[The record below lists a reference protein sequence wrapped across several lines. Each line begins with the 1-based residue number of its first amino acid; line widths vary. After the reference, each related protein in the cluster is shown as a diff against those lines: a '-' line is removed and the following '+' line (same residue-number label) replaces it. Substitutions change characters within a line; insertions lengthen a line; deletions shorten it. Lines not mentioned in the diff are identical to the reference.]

1 MQTPADFQ
9 HTSARND
16 VFPRE
21 DAPPVAT
28 PDESRRVPRTEVK
41 REAILDTMIADTFP
55 ASDPLQLDSISDA
68 GISEGPPRS
77 DPTETSV
84 SSAGTSQAAVVAGVL
99 EETIALG
106 DQGAITLR
114 LIGQPVR
121 LQILLGPNGLTLA
134 ADDLDMLVSSLQS
147 KREAMEQPSASDGA
161 SNDQAM

>member
-9 HTSARND
+9 HTSMQAD

-21 DAPPVAT
+21 DAPPVET
-28 PDESRRVPRTEVK
+28 PKESRQEPREEVK
-41 REAILDTMIADTFP
+41 RESVLDNMIADTFP

-68 GISEGPPRS
+68 GPDEGPPRS

-84 SSAGTSQAAVVAGVL
+84 STAGTSGAAVVAGVV

-106 DQGAITLR
+106 NQGSITLR

-121 LQILLGPNGLTLA
+121 LQILLGPNGLSLD
-134 ADDLDMLVSSLQS
+134 ADDLEMLVSSLEG
-147 KREAMEQPSASDGA
+147 KREAIGQTQPVAAG
-161 SNDQAM
+161 DQN